1 LTQPLS
7 KDKDPR
13 HESGRLYCT
22 SHRVVYLDQ
31 AKPLTNSCHLP
42 LGLIRQ
48 TEYWAGFLKSSP
60 KITLLLGPAPGDAIL
75 PKDPRKEPVAAVSW
89 VCRVCGFSNASST
102 SCSLCGVKRSE
113 ASTPSST
120 PSRSSTPAPA
130 PPPTE
135 QHDGLACPVCTFI
148 NHPSLSSCE
157 MCGSKLGTASLSL
170 SDRTGRSSRAGTPE
184 PSVAGLPSEQDFVR
198 LSFRKGG
205 EKAFYAA
212 LKKALLAKAW
222 EDVSPAASA
231 ALTERSIGISESSG
245 VSLCRSSS
253 RADGILQTIDTH
265 AQGRSAEMQ
274 DALSDLQSLMARA
287 KDMVELARHMNAKLP
302 QDEANDSGAK
312 LVRSTMATLGLPA
325 PVTSDMVK
333 DEQQYHQELAIE
345 LAGLLTGSA
354 LTRGA
359 NPNMKEPLMT
369 DDGQG
374 RGLMVLDEVWCI
386 WNRARGVCTCSQ
398 PLPTN
403 DADVVRAAM
412 VSPTDFREACSYL
425 PIYTWPSI
433 ELRTFASG
441 LTVLHTKR
449 FKEAAFQ
456 VRISTLL
463 QSHAQ
468 SGISTIDIA
477 RREKLPVGLTLEM
490 LEGVERKSGAFARD
504 DKAADGVRFF
514 PNLILDFVWADPN

>member
-1 LTQPLS
+1 
-7 KDKDPR
+7 
-13 HESGRLYCT
+13 
-22 SHRVVYLDQ
+22 
-31 AKPLTNSCHLP
+31 
-42 LGLIRQ
+42 
-48 TEYWAGFLKSSP
+48 
-60 KITLLLGPAPGDAIL
+60 
-75 PKDPRKEPVAAVSW
+75 
-89 VCRVCGFSNASST
+89 
-102 SCSLCGVKRSE
+102 
-113 ASTPSST
+113 
-120 PSRSSTPAPA
+120 
-130 PPPTE
+130 
-135 QHDGLACPVCTFI
+135 
-148 NHPSLSSCE
+148 

-170 SDRTGRSSRAGTPE
+170 SDRTGGSSRAGTPE

-274 DALSDLQSLMARA
+274 DALSDLRSLMARA